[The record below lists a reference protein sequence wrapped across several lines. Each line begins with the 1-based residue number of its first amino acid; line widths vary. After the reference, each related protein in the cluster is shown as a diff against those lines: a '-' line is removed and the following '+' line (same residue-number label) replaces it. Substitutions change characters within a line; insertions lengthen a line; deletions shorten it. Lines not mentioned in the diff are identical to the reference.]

1 MILKKKILNIISIF
15 LLSVLFLS
23 CTSNAEK
30 NINPISDNKDSEK
43 SKNITDWEYRGFQI
57 EESELSIFVYLIEG
71 DQSDIELLLNDFSKP
86 NQIIPESNSIYEFKF
101 NNLKDGVNSV
111 RISDNRK
118 SFSVAIKNQPFKGKI
133 VDSNTSFIIKVNEE
147 VKIKNTGMIIRLI
160 SLSRDSRCEDPSDK
174 FECMH
179 DPRTFLTFQFSAPRY
194 LSENPTILKPQTEI
208 AAGTFHDFPFSIEE
222 IEPTPQKGV
231 IIEQS
236 KYEVKMKVQ

>member
-57 EESELSIFVYLIEG
+57 EE
-71 DQSDIELLLNDFSKP
+71 SDIELLLNDFSKP

>member
-1 MILKKKILNIISIF
+1 
-15 LLSVLFLS
+15 
-23 CTSNAEK
+23 
-30 NINPISDNKDSEK
+30 
-43 SKNITDWEYRGFQI
+43 
-57 EESELSIFVYLIEG
+57 
-71 DQSDIELLLNDFSKP
+71 
-86 NQIIPESNSIYEFKF
+86 
-101 NNLKDGVNSV
+101 
-111 RISDNRK
+111 
-118 SFSVAIKNQPFKGKI
+118 
-133 VDSNTSFIIKVNEE
+133 
-147 VKIKNTGMIIRLI
+147 MIIRLI